1 MKKLQRRTGTKT
13 GMAAFAIP
21 LMMAVFFLTPVLAN
35 ASPSIH
41 ETIREYIDSHMPWTH
56 GAVRVDFI
64 SKEPDISAHR
74 KEATFR
80 IEPAGNADFIGDA
93 AFLVRISING
103 TLLRT
108 ETVRTRIEVL
118 RDVVVAAKMIRS
130 GAVLTGQD
138 VRLTKKWVSR
148 NMPDALSSLEE
159 AIGKRIT
166 LPARPGMELL
176 ARMLKEVPLVRK
188 GQMVRVLL
196 DNGSM
201 RITTVAMPEED
212 GTVGNM
218 VRIRNITSNKVI
230 YARVLGDSL
239 VGVEI

>member
-41 ETIREYIDSHMPWTH
+41 EIIREYIDSHMPWTH